1 MSRPALYATLLGT
14 AVALSA
20 CTSTQEVLEPSA
32 LVSADTPS
40 LPPQTGLPA
49 GEPAT
54 PAASNQAAAAGQQT
68 TVAAISTDARVQ
80 FAPVVGATSQASTP
94 LAARLSARATQRGI
108 TLVQAGDSSATLVM
122 KGYFST
128 IADDGRT
135 TVIYV
140 WDVVDPAG
148 TRIHRIQGQ
157 ATSATRGEGWSS
169 VDVATMESIA
179 DRTVDELASWLV
191 SRPG

>member
-1 MSRPALYATLLGT
+1 MSRPALYAMLFGT
-14 AVALSA
+14 ALVLSA
-20 CTSTQEVLEPSA
+20 CTSTQDVLEPSA
-32 LVSADTPS
+32 LVSADTPT
-40 LPPQTGLPA
+40 LPRQPDSPSV
-49 GEPAT
+49 EPAT
-54 PAASNQAAAAGQQT
+54 PAPAAQPAAGQQT
-68 TVAAISTDARVQ
+68 NVAAINTNARVQ
-80 FAPVVGATSQASTP
+80 FAPVVGAASEASTP
-94 LAARLSARATQRGI
+94 LAARLTARATQRGI
-108 TLVQAGDSSATLVM
+108 TLVQSGDSSATLVM

-169 VDVATMESIA
+169 VDAATMESIA
-179 DRTVDELASWLV
+179 DRTVDELANWLV
-191 SRPG
+191 ARPG

>member
-1 MSRPALYATLLGT
+1 MSRPALYAMLFGT
-14 AVALSA
+14 ALVLSA
-20 CTSTQEVLEPSA
+20 CTSTQDVLEPSA
-32 LVSADTPS
+32 LVSADTPT
-40 LPPQTGLPA
+40 LPPQVDSPSA
-49 GEPAT
+49 EPAAPA
-54 PAASNQAAAAGQQT
+54 PAAQPAAGQQT
-68 TVAAISTDARVQ
+68 NVAAISTDARVQ

-94 LAARLSARATQRGI
+94 LAARLTARATQRGI
-108 TLVQAGDSSATLVM
+108 TLVQSGDSSATLVM

-157 ATSATRGEGWSS
+157 ATSAARGEGWSS
-169 VDVATMESIA
+169 VDPATMESIA
-179 DRTVDELASWLV
+179 DRTVDELANWLV
-191 SRPG
+191 ARPG

>member
-1 MSRPALYATLLGT
+1 MSRSALYALLLGT

-32 LVSADTPS
+32 LLSADTPT
-40 LPPQTGLPA
+40 LPPQTGLPSA
-49 GEPAT
+49 EPAA
-54 PAASNQAAAAGQQT
+54 PATTNQASAGQPT
-68 TVAAISTDARVQ
+68 AVAAITTDARVQ

-94 LAARLSARATQRGI
+94 LAARLSARAAQRGI

-157 ATSATRGEGWSS
+157 ATSAARGEGWAS
-169 VDVATMESIA
+169 VDPATMETIA
-179 DRTVDELASWLV
+179 DRTVDELANWLV

>member
-1 MSRPALYATLLGT
+1 MSRPALYAMLFGT
-14 AVALSA
+14 ALVLSA
-20 CTSTQEVLEPSA
+20 CTSTQDVLEPSA
-32 LVSADTPS
+32 LVSADTPT
-40 LPPQTGLPA
+40 LPPQSDSPSV
-49 GEPAT
+49 EPAT
-54 PAASNQAAAAGQQT
+54 PAPAAQPAAGQQT
-68 TVAAISTDARVQ
+68 NVAAISTNARVQ
-80 FAPVVGATSQASTP
+80 FAPVVGAASEASRP

-157 ATSATRGEGWSS
+157 ATSAARGEGWSS
-169 VDVATMESIA
+169 VDAATMESIA
-179 DRTVDELASWLV
+179 DRTVDELANWLV
-191 SRPG
+191 ARPG

>member
-1 MSRPALYATLLGT
+1 MSRPALYALLFGT
-14 AVALSA
+14 ALTLSA
-20 CTSTQEVLEPSA
+20 CTSTQDVLEPSA
-32 LVSADTPS
+32 LVSADTPT
-40 LPPQTGLPA
+40 LPPQAVAPSTAPA
-49 GEPAT
+49 APAVQPAT
-54 PAASNQAAAAGQQT
+54 GQQT
-68 TVAAISTDARVQ
+68 DVAAITSDARVQ
-80 FAPVVGATSQASTP
+80 FAPVVGAASEASTP

-108 TLVQAGDSSATLVM
+108 TLVQPGDSSATLVM

-169 VDVATMESIA
+169 VDAATMESIA